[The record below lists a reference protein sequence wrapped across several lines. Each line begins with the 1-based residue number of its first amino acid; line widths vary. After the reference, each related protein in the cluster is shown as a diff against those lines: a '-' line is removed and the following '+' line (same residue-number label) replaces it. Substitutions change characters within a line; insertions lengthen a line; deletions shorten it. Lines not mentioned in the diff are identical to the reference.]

1 MLIGYCTEKSKENV
15 AMKTAQLLVAAIVTL
30 SSLPMLAQQA
40 NGSESGSAG
49 MLPVKCEL
57 VNKLDTKSAK
67 AGDQVVVKTTES
79 FKTASGTEIPKGSRL
94 LGTVTE
100 VQAHGSDSPDS
111 HVGIRFDLVEL
122 KGGQS
127 LAIHSEIRS
136 LSLPVSTVAAG
147 SLGGMDSMG
156 SMGGGGN
163 GMGNARG
170 GMAGGGPAGGTLG
183 GAAGGAGGA
192 MGGAASN
199 AGRTAGTM
207 NSAADDTTQATGRP
221 AGSPSEAAGTLSGGA
236 AGSGTAHAT
245 GIPGVML
252 AGRGSAASSA
262 SGTLSA
268 SKKNVHLDGG
278 TQIVLGVAA
287 DQP

>member
-1 MLIGYCTEKSKENV
+1 MAWATL
-15 AMKTAQLLVAAIVTL
+15 AA
-30 SSLPMLAQQA
+30 AWQA
-40 NGSESGSAG
+40 
-49 MLPVKCEL
+49 
-57 VNKLDTKSAK
+57 
-67 AGDQVVVKTTES
+67 
-79 FKTASGTEIPKGSRL
+79 
-94 LGTVTE
+94 
-100 VQAHGSDSPDS
+100 
-111 HVGIRFDLVEL
+111 
-122 KGGQS
+122 
-127 LAIHSEIRS
+127 
-136 LSLPVSTVAAG
+136 
-147 SLGGMDSMG
+147 
-156 SMGGGGN
+156 
-163 GMGNARG
+163 
-170 GMAGGGPAGGTLG
+170 
-183 GAAGGAGGA
+183 
-192 MGGAASN
+192 GAASN

-221 AGSPSEAAGTLSGGA
+221 AGSASEAAGTLSGGA